1 MIKWLCLL
9 WFVLGAAFRGEATMI
24 DLIRAYQ
31 PSMPIQQ
38 TTYIADRISYW
49 ANKWNVN
56 VYTVAAI
63 VAQESSFDPTAVGTR
78 GERGL
83 MQITRPALKELE
95 RKYDEKFDF
104 NRLFDIDHNLS
115 AGTLYYRYCTDLA
128 NNDRKEAISRYRTTF
143 EPQDS
148 SDYAR
153 NVMLIRRVAVRFIT

>member
-9 WFVLGAAFRGEATMI
+9 WFVLGATARGEATMV
-24 DLIRAYQ
+24 DLIHAYQ
-31 PSMPIQQ
+31 PSMPMQQ
-38 TTYIADRISYW
+38 ATYIADRTSYW
-49 ANKWNVN
+49 ANEWNVN

-63 VAQESSFDPTAVGTR
+63 IAQESSFDPTAVGTR

-95 RKYDEKFDF
+95 RKYDEEFDF

-115 AGTLYYRYCTDLA
+115 AGILYYRYCTDLA

-148 SDYAR
+148 THYAR
-153 NVMLIRRVAVRFIT
+153 NVMLIRRVAVRFIG

>member
-1 MIKWLCLL
+1 M
-9 WFVLGAAFRGEATMI
+9 V

-31 PSMPIQQ
+31 PSMPMQQ

-49 ANKWNVN
+49 ANEWNVN

-63 VAQESSFDPTAVGTR
+63 IAQESSFDPTAVGTR

-95 RKYDEKFDF
+95 RKYDQKFDF
-104 NRLFDIDHNLS
+104 NSLFDIDHNLS
-115 AGTLYYRYCTDLA
+115 AGTLYYLYCTDLA

-143 EPQDS
+143 QPEDS
-148 SDYAR
+148 TSYAQ
-153 NVMLIRRVAVRFIT
+153 NVMLIRRVAVRFIG

>member
-9 WFVLGAAFRGEATMI
+9 WFVLGATFRGEATMV

-31 PSMPIQQ
+31 PSMPMQQ

-49 ANKWNVN
+49 ANEWNVN

-63 VAQESSFDPTAVGTR
+63 IAQESSFDPTAVGTR

-95 RKYDEKFDF
+95 RKYDQKFDF
-104 NRLFDIDHNLS
+104 NSLFDIDHNLR
-115 AGTLYYRYCTDLA
+115 AGTLYYLYCTDLA

-143 EPQDS
+143 QPQDS
-148 SDYAR
+148 TNYAR
-153 NVMLIRRVAVRFIT
+153 NVMRIRRVAVRFIG

>member
-9 WFVLGAAFRGEATMI
+9 WFVLGAAFRGEATMV

-31 PSMPIQQ
+31 PSMPVQQ

-49 ANKWNVN
+49 AKKWNVN

-95 RKYDEKFDF
+95 RKYDEKFNF

-153 NVMLIRRVAVRFIT
+153 NVMLIRRVAVRFIG